1 MRYRFGC
8 CWEGLRLDTT
18 ISAKL
23 SPPQPAVSGDIL
35 ILLPNRL
42 VQLIY
47 LNLARLMREGFRSVP
62 RVFDRRVDALIGIQ
76 CVEKPDDE
84 CT

>member
-8 CWEGLRLDTT
+8 CWDVLRLDTT
-18 ISAKL
+18 ISVKL
-23 SPPQPAVSGDIL
+23 SPPQPTVSGDIL
-35 ILLPNRL
+35 ILLPDRL
-42 VQLIY
+42 VQMVY
-47 LNLARLMREGFRSVP
+47 LNLARLMREGF
-62 RVFDRRVDALIGIQ
+62 DRHVDSLIGIQ